1 MATRAVNNSI
11 GKLYAGLNERE
22 RVRMLARLSREHNRE
37 EMNRLRDATPPEHA
51 DAYNRALGMLRVLNG
66 NLLDWIAL
74 FRTAME
80 RDRFRLQVFARE
92 ATQKALNEVLRMD
105 VWKLVSY
112 PVTESEYRALVKR
125 ERAALTSLDDYARY
139 LADTIDLTEDETRL
153 PPDLTALLQSLPPE
167 LEREG
172 VDRDYWREKRTPEEQ
187 AEAERLLGED
197 HERADKI
204 AAQIRAVIDAA
215 IERRELPKP
224 KRLDGEPALPWG
236 VLHDWG
242 EGTTPETYTPYGP
255 GYNVPALELFGGD
268 LHDTWDVRP
277 DSEADAVRARRADI
291 LDAVRRLS
299 GIPHTEPDPIRSLDP
314 PLTVAA
320 HKKAREHVDRL
331 DKQWRANDPLV
342 ELVLDAAKTHAVLR
356 AQIEAI
362 ATATEI
368 LQRDD
373 FGGEDP
379 LWPETRAHLEAAQ
392 AEAARIEETW
402 EMAHIG
408 DMGPALRKAMGLDPD
423 YWGSLTDDG
432 FEPAPLPTEETA
444 ATDLEEM
451 LRLIRDWG
459 ERS

>member
-1 MATRAVNNSI
+1 MATRAVNHSI

-37 EMNRLRDATPPEHA
+37 EMGRLRDATPPEHA
-51 DAYNRALGMLRVLNG
+51 DAYNHALGLLRVLNG

-74 FRTAME
+74 FRTGME
-80 RDRFRLQVFARE
+80 RDRFRLATFARE
-92 ATQKALNEVLRMD
+92 AAQKALNDHHRRAI
-105 VWKLVSY
+105 WKIVPY
-112 PVTESEYRALVKR
+112 PVTETEYRAIVKR
-125 ERAALTSLDDYARY
+125 ERA
-139 LADTIDLTEDETRL
+139 DLTPLDGYAEILAENDGDEPGL
-153 PPDLTALLQSLPPE
+153 HPDLAALLQNLPPE
-167 LEREG
+167 LKREA
-172 VDRDYWREKRTPEEQ
+172 VDPDDWRWRKKRTPEEQ
-187 AEAERLLGED
+187 ARWDQDLRED
-197 HERADKI
+197 HDRADKI

-255 GYNVPALELFGGD
+255 GYHVPALELFGGD

-331 DKQWRANDPLV
+331 DKQWRVNDPLV
-342 ELVLDAAKTHAVLR
+342 ELVLDAAKAHAFLR
-356 AQIEAI
+356 AQIEAL

-379 LWPETRAHLEAAQ
+379 LWAETRAHLEAAQ

-451 LRLIRDWG
+451 LRLIRNWG
-459 ERS
+459 DRS